1 MAAPTRPG
9 GPEEVRTPMSALEI
23 EPDSANEH
31 TLDLVVRPVRRPG
44 RWAALLVVGVLAAM
58 LVNTILTNPRFE
70 WDVVGQYLTSESIL
84 MGLRRTID
92 LTVITM
98 VVGVALGVVL
108 AIMRLS
114 PNPIISGASWLYVWL
129 FRGTPLLVQL
139 LFWFNLSALYPQI
152 SLGIP
157 FGPEFVQ
164 LDANVLITPDLAAV
178 LGLALNESAYMAE
191 IVRAGILSVDQGQ
204 TEAAHALGMS
214 RLRTMRRVVL
224 PQAMRVIIPPLGN
237 DTVTMLKMTSL
248 VSVIALPELL
258 YASQIIYSRTFET
271 IPLLIVASIWYLV
284 VTSLLSVVQ
293 YYVERRFARGA
304 TRNLPATP
312 LQRIAKVLGW
322 GQRGVRN
329 EPTDAG
335 RRA

>member
-1 MAAPTRPG
+1 VSTLETEPRPA
-9 GPEEVRTPMSALEI
+9 T
-23 EPDSANEH
+23 EH

-44 RWAALLVVGVLAAM
+44 RWAALLLVGVLAAM
-58 LVNTILTNPRFE
+58 VVNTILTNPRFG
-70 WDVVGQYLTSESIL
+70 WDVVGNYFTSETIL

-98 VVGVALGVVL
+98 VVGVVLGVVL
-108 AIMRLS
+108 AVMRLS

-139 LFWFNLSALYPQI
+139 LFWFNLSALYPKI

-157 FGPEFVQ
+157 FGPEFVT
-164 LDANVLITPDLAAV
+164 LDANALITPYLAAV

-191 IVRAGILSVDQGQ
+191 IVRAGILSVDHGQ

-214 RLRTMRRVVL
+214 RLRTMRKVVL

-237 DTVTMLKMTSL
+237 DTITMLKMTSL

-258 YASQIIYSRTFET
+258 YASQIIYSRTFQT
-271 IPLLIVASIWYLV
+271 IPLLIVASIWYLI
-284 VTSLLSVVQ
+284 VTSVLSVVQ

-304 TRNLPATP
+304 TRNLPDTP
-312 LQRIAKVLGW
+312 IQRVKKVLGW
-322 GQRGVRN
+322 GQRGVD
-329 EPTDAG
+329 TDTIDAG

>member
-9 GPEEVRTPMSALEI
+9 GPEEVRTPMSALEV

-164 LDANVLITPDLAAV
+164 LDANVLITPYLAAV

-271 IPLLIVASIWYLV
+271 IPLLIVASIWYLL

-322 GQRGVRN
+322 RQRGVRN
-329 EPTDAG
+329 DPTDAG

>member
-1 MAAPTRPG
+1 MSTLETEPTTAG
-9 GPEEVRTPMSALEI
+9 ET
-23 EPDSANEH
+23 

-44 RWAALLVVGVLAAM
+44 RWAALLVVGVLVAM
-58 LVNTILTNPRFE
+58 VVNTILTNPRFE
-70 WDVVGQYLTSESIL
+70 WDVVGHYFTSESII

-108 AIMRLS
+108 AVMRLS
-114 PNPIISGASWLYVWL
+114 PNPIISGAAWAYVWL

-139 LFWFNLSALYPQI
+139 LFWFNLSALYPEI

-164 LDANVLITPDLAAV
+164 LDANVLITPYLAAV

-237 DTVTMLKMTSL
+237 DTITMLKMTSL

-284 VTSLLSVVQ
+284 VTSLLSVAQ

-304 TRNLPATP
+304 TRNLPDTP
-312 LQRIAKVLGW
+312 VQRVKKVLGW
-322 GQRGVRN
+322 GQRGTG
-329 EPTDAG
+329 TDTADRG

>member
-1 MAAPTRPG
+1 MVVVTTLDTE
-9 GPEEVRTPMSALEI
+9 PEQATE
-23 EPDSANEH
+23 D

-44 RWAALLVVGVLAAM
+44 RWAALLLVGILAAM
-58 LVNTILTNPRFE
+58 LVNTVLTNPRFE
-70 WDVVGQYLTSESIL
+70 WDVVGDYFTSESIL
-84 MGLRRTID
+84 LGLRRTID

-108 AIMRLS
+108 AVMRLS
-114 PNPIISGASWLYVWL
+114 PNPIISGAAWSYVWL

-139 LFWFNLSALYPQI
+139 LFWFNLSALYPEI

-164 LDANVLITPDLAAV
+164 FDANVLITPYLAAV

-237 DTVTMLKMTSL
+237 DTITMLKMTSL

-271 IPLLIVASIWYLV
+271 IPLLIVASIWYLI
-284 VTSLLSVVQ
+284 VTSVLSVVQ

-304 TRNLPATP
+304 SRNLPDTP
-312 LQRIAKVLGW
+312 LQRVKKVIGW
-322 GQRGVRN
+322 GQRGTGEDVA
-329 EPTDAG
+329 DQG

>member
-1 MAAPTRPG
+1 MSTLETQ
-9 GPEEVRTPMSALEI
+9 PERAG
-23 EPDSANEH
+23 EH
-31 TLDLVVRPVRRPG
+31 TLGLVVRPVRRPG
-44 RWAALLVVGVLAAM
+44 RWAALLLVAVLAAM
-58 LVNTILTNPRFE
+58 VVNTILTNPRFE
-70 WDVVGQYLTSESIL
+70 WAVVGQYFTSESIL
-84 MGLRRTID
+84 MGLRRTLD

-98 VVGVALGVVL
+98 VVGVTLGVIL
-108 AIMRLS
+108 AVMRLS
-114 PNPIISGASWLYVWL
+114 PNPIISGAAWAYVWL

-157 FGPEFVQ
+157 FGPEFVH
-164 LDANVLITPDLAAV
+164 LDANVLITPYLAAV

-214 RLRTMRRVVL
+214 RLRTMRKVVL

-237 DTVTMLKMTSL
+237 DTITMLKMTSL

-258 YASQIIYSRTFET
+258 YAAQIIYSRTFET
-271 IPLLIVASIWYLV
+271 IPLLIVASIWYLI

-304 TRNLPATP
+304 TRNLPDTP
-312 LQRIAKVLGW
+312 LQRATKFLGW
-322 GQRGVRN
+322 GQRGPTGDPTGD
-329 EPTDAG
+329 PTDAG